1 MVTTVRKKMWP
12 LFPLG
17 PWPPSRTRVL
27 ASGEVAVTEESYPP
41 AGRAPLQAVGSLA
54 TDMTA
59 TVVPLC
65 YRLRGSVCRP
75 AAGGGGTASD
85 AFLRPLPPAA
95 ARPSPP

>member
-12 LFPLG
+12 WFPLG

-27 ASGEVAVTEESYPP
+27 ASGEVAVTEEGYPP

-59 TVVPLC
+59 TVVPAL
-65 YRLRGSVCRP
+65 
-75 AAGGGGTASD
+75 
-85 AFLRPLPPAA
+85 LPPPGQCVPTSSWGG
-95 ARPSPP
+95 RDGL